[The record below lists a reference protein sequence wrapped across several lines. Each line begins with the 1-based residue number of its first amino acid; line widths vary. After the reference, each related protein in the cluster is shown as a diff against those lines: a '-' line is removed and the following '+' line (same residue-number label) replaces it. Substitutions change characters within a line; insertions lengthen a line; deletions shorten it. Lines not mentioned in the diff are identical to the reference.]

1 MGNRSSQC
9 IEQIRNGGGG
19 DGVQLPD
26 AAPQLDAQVVE
37 LVKAQKA
44 YFATGAT
51 RSIPWRI
58 EQIKKLCETMRDNT
72 EKISEAMA
80 SDNVVPSHFA
90 GSAGM
95 LMGAMGYY
103 LSKVGEWSAPKV
115 LDDTLPA
122 ERRGGVECDWLALS
136 EPKGVVLNI
145 APWNAPVLLS
155 VLPMLGALAA
165 GNTCVIKPPDSC
177 PATSKLLKEIISSNM
192 SPQAVAVVE
201 GGADVVNGLIDM
213 DFDHIMFTG
222 GTSIGRLIMARAA
235 RTLTPVTL
243 ELGGKNPVMID
254 TMDDAFLAAAIKE
267 IVHTKAYFAGEFCQ
281 CHDYILVVESMWDKF
296 TKALGESVEALGEKR
311 FVRMIHERHYTRV
324 KRMLLEHQG
333 QFLPSAAPQPDDEG
347 LRLPVTAVLEPQP
360 NDFIMLDEV
369 FGPCWAVLKV
379 ASVSEGIAKVTSM
392 PTGKP
397 LVSYYY
403 GQSQEGSDAW
413 MNGTSSGSLAINSGP
428 MRMQSNFNAAI
439 HGVGN
444 SGLGGASIWGRH
456 VFETFSHTKHVV
468 RPKDGAFAGSIWAGS
483 TYKPSAGKPSAGKAE
498 GAQK

>member
-1 MGNRSSQC
+1 MGNRGSRCVEAMGNRSSGSL
-9 IEQIRNGGGG
+9 ESG
-19 DGVQLPD
+19 DDAPRPD
-26 AAPQLDAQVVE
+26 AVPQLDAQVVK
-37 LVKAQKA
+37 LVEAQRDF
-44 YFATGAT
+44 FATGAT
-51 RSIPWRI
+51 RSVPWRC
-58 EQIKKLCETMRDNT
+58 EQIRKLCTAMQQNT
-72 EKISEAMA
+72 GRISEAMA
-80 SDNVVPSHFA
+80 EDNVVPSDFQ

-103 LSKVGEWSAPKV
+103 LSKVGEWSAPKL

-122 ERRGGVECDWLALS
+122 DRRGGVECDWLALS

-177 PATSKLLKEIISSNM
+177 PATSRLLREIVSGSM
-192 SPQAVAVVE
+192 CPQAVAVVE
-201 GGADVVNGLIDM
+201 GGPNEVNGLIDLG
-213 DFDHIMFTG
+213 FDHIMFTG
-222 GTSIGRLIMARAA
+222 GTEIGRLIMARAA

-254 TMDDAFLAAAIKE
+254 TMDDAFLAAVIKE

-281 CHDYILVVESMWDKF
+281 CHDYLLVVEPMWEKF
-296 TKALGESVEALGEKR
+296 TKALDEAIQDLGER
-311 FVRMIHERHYTRV
+311 RLVRIIHERHYKRV
-324 KRMLLEHQG
+324 RRMLLDHQG
-333 QFLPSAAPQPDDEG
+333 HFLPSAAPQPDDEG
-347 LRLPVTAVLEPQP
+347 LRLPVTAVLEPRADDP
-360 NDFIMLDEV
+360 IMKDEV

-379 ASVSEGIAKVTSM
+379 ASVSEGIARATSM

-468 RPKDGAFAGSIWAGS
+468 RPKGGAFAGSIWAGGP
-483 TYKPSAGKPSAGKAE
+483 YKP
-498 GAQK
+498 

>member
-9 IEQIRNGGGG
+9 IERNRQGGG
-19 DGVQLPD
+19 DNGTAV
-26 AAPQLDAQVVE
+26 PQLAAVPSLDAHVVA
-37 LVKAQKA
+37 LVKAQKDF
-44 YFATGAT
+44 FATGAT
-51 RSIPWRI
+51 RAVSWRC
-58 EQIKKLCETMRDNT
+58 EQIKNLCTVVQQNAG
-72 EKISEAMA
+72 KISEAMA
-80 SDNVVPSHFA
+80 ADNVVPSDFT

-177 PATSKLLKEIISSNM
+177 PATSRLLKEIISNSL
-192 SPQAVAVVE
+192 SPEAVAVVE
-201 GGADVVNGLIDM
+201 GGPDVVNGLIDTG
-213 DFDHIMFTG
+213 FDHIMFTG

-254 TMDDAFLAAAIKE
+254 TMDDAFLAAAIRE

-281 CHDYILVVESMWDKF
+281 CHDYILVVESMWEKF
-296 TKALGESVEALGEKR
+296 TMALGEAVEALGEKR
-311 FVRMIHERHYTRV
+311 LVRMIHERHYRRV
-324 KRMLLEHQG
+324 KDMLLAHHG

-347 LRLPVTAVLEPQP
+347 LRLPVTAIVEPAV
-360 NDFIMLDEV
+360 DDLIMKDEV

-379 ASVSEGIAKVTSM
+379 ASVIEGIAKAASM

-403 GQSQEGSDAW
+403 GQSQEGSDTW
-413 MNGTSSGSLAINSGP
+413 MNGTSSGSLAINAGP

-468 RPKDGAFAGSIWAGS
+468 RPKDGAFAGSMWAGGP
-483 TYKPSAGKPSAGKAE
+483 YKPSA
-498 GAQK
+498 